1 MSLFDDIKQRLDMKQ
16 VVEAYGFSVNRSGFC
31 CCPFH
36 AEKTASMKI
45 YEKGYKCFGCG
56 EGGDIIKFVQK
67 YFDLSPIDACRKLND
82 DFSLGLETRSYRDPN
97 KKAETVMLYQK
108 RQELKEKEN
117 AALNLVSDYL
127 NVLNGYRIDYQP
139 QNHNEIPDK
148 RFMQYLSDYE
158 NTLVLYEELSE
169 ASDLSFDEKYRF
181 YSDKYLTDTLVDM
194 NSKLSAAY
202 NFKHTQEQK
211 ELTQQLQ
218 EGSIIGNTPYRDI
231 PDKAYLKYPN
241 PLAVKIRKE
250 LESSNVKFSS
260 RVYSKLTTFT
270 ISKKDINYVRDIA
283 NNLSHEHAKLKKSPV
298 QMQEPKEKEESLT
311 QTQKPKQQSVRKAE
325 DELER

>member
-117 AALNLVSDYL
+117 AFSRTISICNCKVSKNSTRVASFSRLNASGRRL
-127 NVLNGYRIDYQP
+127 
-139 QNHNEIPDK
+139 
-148 RFMQYLSDYE
+148 LSPF
-158 NTLVLYEELSE
+158 
-169 ASDLSFDEKYRF
+169 SFIC
-181 YSDKYLTDTLVDM
+181 SKYLFWRWRLVFTAFIM
-194 NSKLSAAY
+194 TSY
-202 NFKHTQEQK
+202 
-211 ELTQQLQ
+211 
-218 EGSIIGNTPYRDI
+218 
-231 PDKAYLKYPN
+231 KA
-241 PLAVKIRKE
+241 VFFVI
-250 LESSNVKFSS
+250 VKF
-260 RVYSKLTTFT
+260 LTYFAHCFETLKIQGFFLFESPFL
-270 ISKKDINYVRDIA
+270 IR
-283 NNLSHEHAKLKKSPV
+283 SHDTNDSHH
-298 QMQEPKEKEESLT
+298 
-311 QTQKPKQQSVRKAE
+311 
-325 DELER
+325 